1 MKNYDKTLWQNNKTV
16 VDADYLNN
24 IEDQVQILT
33 LNSIK
38 NNEKLQVIENTLPM
52 KAAKDHLDY
61 IIKEYAKIGL
71 TIEADEWLHAS
82 DEYGE
87 HAWQM
92 SIGEIEI

>member
-1 MKNYDKTLWQNNKTV
+1 MKKFAVMVTDLSDNS
-16 VDADYLNN
+16 DYKAKIVAL
-24 IEDQVQILT
+24 V
-33 LNSIK
+33 NS
-38 NNEKLQVIENTLPM
+38 NSEAM
-52 KAAKDHLDY
+52 KAAENYLDY

>member
-1 MKNYDKTLWQNNKTV
+1 MVTNLSDNS
-16 VDADYLNN
+16 DYKAKIVAL
-24 IEDQVQILT
+24 V
-33 LNSIK
+33 NS
-38 NNEKLQVIENTLPM
+38 NSEAM
-52 KAAKDHLDY
+52 KAAENHLDY

-92 SIGEIEI
+92 SIQEIEI

>member
-1 MKNYDKTLWQNNKTV
+1 MKKFAVMVTDLSDNS
-16 VDADYLNN
+16 DYKAKIVAL
-24 IEDQVQILT
+24 V
-33 LNSIK
+33 NS
-38 NNEKLQVIENTLPM
+38 NSEAM